1 MRIMM
6 NQGKYL
12 LSAVALAGLAACG
25 GGGSGDDGQ
34 ITVSLA
40 GTASKG
46 LLQNALVEAFAVKD
60 GVVGTTSVASVRTD
74 NDGKYTITNLKGP
87 KGTTYV
93 LKVSAVKGTTKHL
106 DELQGEQTIDDFSM
120 RSVVTPTLSTAT
132 PLAVNITPFS
142 EMVVAAAGR
151 KTDGLTDANLTQA
164 KTTIKDLV
172 KFDPISTDVVLK
184 TDAWPEG
191 TSSDSKAQQLYL
203 TAIAGLIQSQSQS
216 ETPPVPCDDGV
227 APLQCVVGALSDA
240 ADATTLKLE
249 ITNSTDST
257 NSANLGQLLS
267 AQVASLVDES
277 GSFNGDFSDAEIDEL
292 KKPLDCQ
299 DDACTPVAPLSDQ
312 IANAVTNAKNIF
324 TQLKTDVTS
333 LISSGGVIESATGP
347 ANQQAFKFQ
356 QSFKDAKP
364 VLDMAFKDVGLMIMG
379 MDLYRNYQRTGEI
392 GVQDMRDNLNTVN
405 VWGPEY
411 GGACGLYETT
421 DVTTRVLNTET
432 QTAKHIGCSAK
443 YLVREDRYYYG
454 DPYTRQ
460 EWRHSFWITPDASG
474 PGFSYVAKVNLVT
487 FNCDATGNN
496 TGCVRE
502 PDEDLV
508 TDDAGKAVAFTGTGS
523 IALNSAGQATAAS
536 LSGDLPPGFT
546 GSDFFDAS
554 VTPAIQAGVAK
565 YVTQLNVS
573 LARDA
578 NGRVNQVTGSGSFD
592 GLDANGARYAKLSV
606 ADVVVKGVESATTG
620 DMVFDSA
627 AGELTFETADAKLQ
641 GSMALSA
648 PETDRSG
655 HIAPTRMSFT
665 GGLSTMADG
674 VTIEFLSGRLDLS
687 LGGWAEFNTNQALT
701 ASNHYTV
708 DVDFTG
714 SLTAPERPKLEL
726 NLTTTGV
733 ADGSDTPMDSMTLR
747 YRSIDQGVATQE
759 ITVTF
764 ADLKTDTPTITMSE
778 LASGLR
784 LTRTGSDADAQ
795 LLVGDSGEKVGTAK
809 NGMLY
814 FSDGSFMSMDFGI

>member
-1 MRIMM
+1 MM

-46 LLQNALVEAFAVKD
+46 LLQNAKVEVFAVNN
-60 GVVGTTSVASVRTD
+60 GVVGTTPVTSARTG
-74 NDGKYTITNLKGP
+74 NDGKYKITNLKGP

-93 LKVSAVKGTTKHL
+93 LQVSAVEGTTHV
-106 DELQGEQTIDDFSM
+106 DELQGAQTITDFSM

-151 KTDGLTDANLTQA
+151 ETGGLTDANLTQA

-172 KFDPISTDVVLK
+172 KFDPMSTEVASK
-184 TDAWPEG
+184 DALNTE
-191 TSSDSKAQQLYL
+191 SSDETKRQLLLL
-203 TAIAGLIQSQSQS
+203 TAVSSLVKNKAGTLGCTS
-216 ETPPVPCDDGV
+216 D
-227 APLQCVVGALSDA
+227 ALQCVVGKLSGA
-240 ADATTLKLE
+240 ADAKTLALE
-249 ITNSTDST
+249 IGSGESKT
-257 NSANLGQLLS
+257 NLGQLLS
-267 AQVASLVDES
+267 EQVTSLVGAS
-277 GSFNGDFSDAEIDEL
+277 GSFNDDFSVAEKRALE
-292 KKPLDCQ
+292 KALDCQ
-299 DDACTPVAPLSDQ
+299 NQSENQACTPVAPLSDQ
-312 IANAVTNAKNIF
+312 VANAVTNAKNIF

-333 LISSGGVIESATGP
+333 LISSGGVVESATGP
-347 ANQQAFKFQ
+347 ANQQAFKFE

-379 MDLYRNYQRTGEI
+379 MDLYRNYQRTGAI
-392 GVQDMRDNLNTVN
+392 GVQGMRDNLYWYN
-405 VWGPEY
+405 VSGTEY
-411 GGACGLYETT
+411 GGSCGLYETT

-432 QTAKHIGCSAK
+432 QTANYIGCSAK
-443 YLVREDRYYYG
+443 YLVREDRAYPFST
-454 DPYTRQ
+454 DYTRK
-460 EWRHSFWITPDASG
+460 EWRHSFWITPDESG

-487 FNCDATGNN
+487 FNCNT
-496 TGCVRE
+496 TGCVRA

-508 TDDAGKAVAFTGTGS
+508 TDGAGNALAFKGTGS
-523 IALNSAGQATAAS
+523 IVLNDADQATAAS

-546 GSDFFDAS
+546 GSDFFDPS

-573 LARDA
+573 LVRDA

-606 ADVVVKGVESATTG
+606 ADVVVKGAESATTG

-627 AGELTFETADAKLQ
+627 VGELTFETADAKLQ

-648 PETDRSG
+648 PETDLSG

-674 VTIEFLSGRLDLS
+674 VTTEFLSGRLDLS
-687 LGGWAEFNTNQALT
+687 LGGWSNFNMDQALT
-701 ASNHYTV
+701 TGNSYSV
-708 DVDFTG
+708 GVDFTG

-764 ADLKTDTPTITMSE
+764 ADLKAETPTITMSE

-784 LTRTGSDADAQ
+784 LTHETGTDGHAV

>member
-1 MRIMM
+1 MM

-46 LLQNALVEAFAVKD
+46 LLQNAKVEVFAVNN
-60 GVVGTTSVASVRTD
+60 GVVGTTPVTSVRTD
-74 NDGKYTITNLKGP
+74 NDGKYEITNLKGP
-87 KGTTYV
+87 KGATYV
-93 LKVSAVKGTTKHL
+93 LKVSAVEGTTHV
-106 DELQGEQTIDDFSM
+106 DELQGAQTITDFSM

-151 KTDGLTDANLTQA
+151 ETGGLTDANLTQA

-172 KFDPISTDVVLK
+172 KFDPMSTEVASKDGL
-184 TDAWPEG
+184 TE
-191 TSSDSKAQQLYL
+191 SSDETKRQLLLLTAVSSLVKSKAGDLGC
-203 TAIAGLIQSQSQS
+203 TSDA
-216 ETPPVPCDDGV
+216 
-227 APLQCVVGALSDA
+227 LQCVVAKLSDA
-240 ADATTLKLE
+240 ASADSKE
-249 ITNSTDST
+249 ITTTVDNSTVSIGSLLASEASAMVTGDAAPLKGKIDANIADAVT
-257 NSANLGQLLS
+257 NY
-267 AQVASLVDES
+267 
-277 GSFNGDFSDAEIDEL
+277 IDC
-292 KKPLDCQ
+292 K
-299 DDACTPVAPLSDQ
+299 DDCTPISPDDDQ

-333 LISSGGVIESATGP
+333 LISSGGVIASAKGP

-356 QSFKDAKP
+356 QSFKDVKP

-379 MDLYRNYQRTGEI
+379 MDLYRNYKRTGEI

-411 GGACGLYETT
+411 GGACDLYETT
-421 DVTTRVLNTET
+421 DVTRRVLNTET
-432 QTAKHIGCSAK
+432 QTANYIVCSAK
-443 YLVREDRYYYG
+443 YLVRENRDYYG

-487 FNCDATGNN
+487 FDCDATGNN
-496 TGCVRE
+496 TGCVRVS
-502 PDEDLV
+502 DKDLL
-508 TDDAGKAVAFTGTGS
+508 TDGAGKALAFTGAGS
-523 IALNSAGQATAAS
+523 IVLNAADQATAAS
-536 LSGDLPPGFT
+536 LTGDLPPGFT
-546 GSDFFDAS
+546 GSDFFNVN

-565 YVTQLNVS
+565 YVTQLNVG
-573 LARDA
+573 LVRDA
-578 NGRVNQVTGSGSFD
+578 NGRVNQVTGSGSLD

-606 ADVVVKGVESATTG
+606 ADVVVKGASQTTG

-648 PETDRSG
+648 PETDVSG

-665 GGLSTMADG
+665 GGLSTMTDG
-674 VTIEFLSGRLDLS
+674 VTTEFLSGRLDLS
-687 LGGWAEFNTNQALT
+687 LGGWSNFNMDQALT

-714 SLTAPERPKLEL
+714 SLTAPKRPKLEL

-764 ADLKTDTPTITMSE
+764 ADLKTETPTITMSE

-814 FSDGSFMSMDFGI
+814 FSDGSFMSMDFGL

>member
-1 MRIMM
+1 MM

-34 ITVSLA
+34 ITVNLA

-46 LLQNALVEAFAVKD
+46 LLQNAKVEVFAVNN
-60 GVVGTTSVASVRTD
+60 GVVGTTPVTSARTG
-74 NDGKYTITNLKGP
+74 NDGKYEITNLKGP

-93 LKVSAVKGTTKHL
+93 LQVSAVAAGDGEMGTVHL
-106 DELQGEQTIDDFSM
+106 DELQGAQTITNFSM

-142 EMVVAAAGR
+142 EMVVAAAG
-151 KTDGLTDANLTQA
+151 KETGGLTDANLTDA

-172 KFDPISTDVVLK
+172 NFDPISTDVVLK

-203 TAIAGLIQSQSQS
+203 TAIAGLILSQSSQ
-216 ETPPVPCDDGV
+216 TPPVPCDDSV

-240 ADATTLKLE
+240 ADATRLKLE
-249 ITNSTDST
+249 IDSGENT
-257 NSANLGQLLS
+257 TNLGQLLS
-267 AQVASLVDES
+267 TQVASLVGES
-277 GSFNGDFSDAEIDEL
+277 GSFNGDFSVAEKRALEEA
-292 KKPLDCQ
+292 LDCQ
-299 DDACTPVAPLSDQ
+299 GQACTPVKPLSDQ

-333 LISSGGVIESATGP
+333 LISSGGVIESAKGP
-347 ANQQAFKFQ
+347 ANQQAFKFE

-379 MDLYRNYQRTGEI
+379 MDLYRNYKRTGEI

-411 GGACGLYETT
+411 GGACSLYETT
-421 DVTTRVLNTET
+421 DVTTRVVDTAK

-443 YLVREDRYYYG
+443 YLVREDRDYYG

-460 EWRHSFWITPDASG
+460 EWRHSFWITPDEIG
-474 PGFSYVAKVNLVT
+474 PGFSYSAKVNLLT
-487 FNCDATGNN
+487 FDCDTTGNN
-496 TGCVRE
+496 TRCVRSS
-502 PDEDLV
+502 DEDLV
-508 TDDAGKAVAFTGTGS
+508 TDGSGNALAFKGTGS
-523 IALNSAGQATAAS
+523 IVLNDAGQATAAS
-536 LSGDLPPGFT
+536 LTGDLPPGFT
-546 GSDFFDAS
+546 GSDYLDFS

-565 YVTQLNVS
+565 YVTKLNVN

-592 GLDANGARYAKLSV
+592 GLDAKGARYAKLSV
-606 ADVVVKGVESATTG
+606 ADVVVKGAESQTTG

-648 PETDRSG
+648 PETDVSG

-674 VTIEFLSGRLDLS
+674 VTTEFLSGRLDLS
-687 LGGWAEFNTNQALT
+687 LGGWADFNSNQALT

-764 ADLKTDTPTITMSE
+764 ADLKAETPTITMSE

-784 LTRTGSDADAQ
+784 LTHETGTDGHAV
-795 LLVGDSGEKVGTAK
+795 LLVGDSDEKVGTAK